1 MQIKTLLF
9 KKILIITVFF
19 LFTIYFSMVIG
30 TFSIMNKMRN
40 IFLGAV
46 SETKN
51 ELVNRYNNVDRLRS
65 NGYEITKINLT
76 LIRLFT
82 LHKFVSRGFIQVL
95 YSIEIYGSDN
105 ILLYASWNVPARW
118 EIEKKQGQWEIVN
131 IKEKP

>member
-1 MQIKTLLF
+1 
-9 KKILIITVFF
+9 
-19 LFTIYFSMVIG
+19 MVIG